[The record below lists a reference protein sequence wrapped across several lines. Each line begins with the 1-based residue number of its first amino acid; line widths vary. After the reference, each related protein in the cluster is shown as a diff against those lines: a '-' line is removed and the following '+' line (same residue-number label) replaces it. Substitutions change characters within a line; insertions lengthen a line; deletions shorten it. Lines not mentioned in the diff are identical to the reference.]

1 MSRFLRT
8 LVKVG
13 LVELNPEE
21 QERVNA
27 PSPASQAESDDVDA
41 LLRETEALI
50 AGGGPANPPPKAAP
64 SRAPVAA
71 KPPPLPSAQ
80 AQKASA
86 GPTPTSIPEGR
97 ALADI
102 YAEAR
107 IEPCPFPAEKLNRLL
122 DGLKAMDPAMRHAAV
137 MAMDA
142 ADDAWS
148 IVDPLQDAQRK
159 VAALQRAKNELAAVV
174 GASEAQAERD
184 LKAADAYQ
192 AEATE
197 KIRAQISELEA
208 LLQEELTSVANRRAT
223 SQSKLQGT
231 REAAARE
238 AARLDQEINALNG
251 LLVAFAPPAAP
262 RS

>member
-13 LVELNPEE
+13 LVELDPEE
-21 QERVNA
+21 RARVEA
-27 PSPASQAESDDVDA
+27 PSKSTPDESEDVDA
-41 LLRETEALI
+41 LLRETEALL
-50 AGGGPANPPPKAAP
+50 AGGGPANPPPRPAPGRAAP
-64 SRAPVAA
+64 SAKAGPPPPPAPVSKAA
-71 KPPPLPSAQ
+71 A
-80 AQKASA
+80 
-86 GPTPTSIPEGR
+86 TTTVPEGR
-97 ALADI
+97 DLSAL
-102 YAEAR
+102 YAEAN
-107 IEPCPFPAEKLNRLL
+107 IPPCPFPAEKLNRLL
-122 DGLKAMDPAMRHAAV
+122 EGLKAMDPAMRHAAV

-159 VAALQRAKNELAAVV
+159 VAALQRAKGEIAAIV

-197 KIRAQISELEA
+197 KIRAQITELET

-223 SQSKLQGT
+223 SQSKLQAT

-238 AARLDQEINALNG
+238 AARLDQEISALNS

>member
-1 MSRFLRT
+1 
-8 LVKVG
+8 
-13 LVELNPEE
+13 
-21 QERVNA
+21 
-27 PSPASQAESDDVDA
+27 
-41 LLRETEALI
+41 
-50 AGGGPANPPPKAAP
+50 
-64 SRAPVAA
+64 
-71 KPPPLPSAQ
+71 
-80 AQKASA
+80 
-86 GPTPTSIPEGR
+86 
-97 ALADI
+97 
-102 YAEAR
+102 
-107 IEPCPFPAEKLNRLL
+107 
-122 DGLKAMDPAMRHAAV
+122 MRHAAV

-159 VAALQRAKNELAAVV
+159 VAALQRAKGELAAVV

-208 LLQEELTSVANRRAT
+208 LLQEELTSVTNRRAT

-238 AARLDQEINALNG
+238 AARLTACWWPSRRL
-251 LLVAFAPPAAP
+251 P
-262 RS
+262 RPGAEQQ